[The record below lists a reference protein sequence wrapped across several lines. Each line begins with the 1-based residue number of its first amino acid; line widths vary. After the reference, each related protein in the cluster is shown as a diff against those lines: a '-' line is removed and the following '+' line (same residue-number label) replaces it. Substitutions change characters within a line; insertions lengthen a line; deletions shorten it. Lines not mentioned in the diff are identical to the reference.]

1 MIVYL
6 PEIYPDELIYSWLCR
21 YYIHSG
27 CITHKMALQEILSKR
42 CNNPSK
48 EFIGH
53 LNPDFKDVICRKYDI
68 NDLIINHTMFPQY
81 ARFISLEQ
89 RKKAL
94 YHIGYDFCDVHH
106 LFAVLPRND
115 ADRFLKFCPI
125 CAAEDRQKYGEA
137 FWHRKHQIR
146 NISICQTHKC
156 RLMNSSVGAKSEQ
169 DFTLFPAELAV
180 YNAEPKIITDPL
192 QLSYT
197 EYITAVFDAPIG
209 FEKDT
214 PAAAVLYHH
223 MSKTEYM
230 KSSGKTRYTKRLAD
244 DMKTYYEKIGL
255 PDIASMYQVQRVILG
270 NRFDFNVICQ
280 IAFYL
285 GLSVNELTEP
295 DITAV
300 QIEREKNSHFM
311 KDRPPLDWKA
321 YDNETAPIL
330 ERLARDI
337 YDGMASEIGRPERVT
352 EKIIYREL
360 GLPGHRL
367 DNLPKCKS
375 ILAKYA
381 ESYQENWA
389 RRIIWAYTKL
399 SKERSGNPV
408 YWSDI
413 RRISGVKKHNL
424 ALVFPFIPKHTDKKT
439 AKVILKICET

>member
-6 PEIYPDELIYSWLCR
+6 PEIYPDELIYSWFCR

-27 CITHKMALQEILSKR
+27 SITHKMALQEILYKR

-53 LNPDFKDVICRKYDI
+53 LNLDFMDIICRKYDI
-68 NDLIINHTMFPQY
+68 NELIINHTMFPQY
-81 ARFISLEQ
+81 ARFIPFEQ

-115 ADRFLKFCPI
+115 ADRFLKFCPL

-137 FWHRKHQIR
+137 YWHRKHQIR
-146 NISICQTHKC
+146 NISICPAHKC
-156 RLMNSSVGAKSEQ
+156 RLMNSTVDAKSEQ
-169 DFTLFPAELAV
+169 DFTLSPAELAV
-180 YNAEPKIITDPL
+180 YNAEPEIITDPL
-192 QLSYT
+192 RLSYT
-197 EYITAVFDAPIG
+197 EYITAVFDAPIV
-209 FEKDT
+209 FEKDI
-214 PAAAVLYHH
+214 PAAAVVYHQ

-244 DMKTYYEKIGL
+244 DMKAYYEKIGL
-255 PDIASMYQVQRVILG
+255 PDIASMYQIQRVILG

-295 DITAV
+295 DITVA
-300 QIEREKNSHFM
+300 QIEREQNSHFM
-311 KDRPPLDWKA
+311 KDRHPLDWKA

-337 YDGMASEIGRPERVT
+337 YDGTASEIGRPERVS

-389 RRIIWAYTKL
+389 RRIIWAYKKL
-399 SKERSGNPV
+399 IKERGKSV

-413 RRISGVKKHNL
+413 RKISGVKKHNL
-424 ALVFPFIPKHTDKKT
+424 DLVFPFIPKHTDKKT
-439 AKVILKICET
+439 AKALLKICKT